1 MHFMACLHAQPEFTH
16 VCYPGIIKYSSYQLP
31 LGIEMFK
38 AKCLNNESPTVI
50 SGLLL
55 SLLNVYE
62 THYFLLTQGLL

>member
-1 MHFMACLHAQPEFTH
+1 MYFMACLHAQPEFTH

-50 SGLLL
+50 SG
-55 SLLNVYE
+55 
-62 THYFLLTQGLL
+62 